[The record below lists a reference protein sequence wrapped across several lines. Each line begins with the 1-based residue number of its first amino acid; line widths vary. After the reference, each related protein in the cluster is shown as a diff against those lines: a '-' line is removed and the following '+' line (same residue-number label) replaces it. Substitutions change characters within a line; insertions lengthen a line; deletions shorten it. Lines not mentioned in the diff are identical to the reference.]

1 MSETETEDSD
11 SIKVYCLKLHA
22 FIFWTDL
29 KVNIWKIIQQYTA
42 HTAFLINSSYS
53 PCQLRENS
61 FGRYS
66 VPETWERTGNI
77 RTFDSKMWFVRSCL
91 TSGSSRLIDQIWG
104 GSNSPY
110 YTVREPNHFCKGSFH
125 SENYFSI
132 VTQDVS
138 HLLLNTMEALRE
150 RKEAQSNV
158 LVSGSCT
165 LVYTRVL
172 KPTWKC

>member
-1 MSETETEDSD
+1 M
-11 SIKVYCLKLHA
+11 LL
-22 FIFWTDL
+22 FFWTDL
-29 KVNIWKIIQQYTA
+29 KVNILKIIIA
-42 HTAFLINSSYS
+42 VHSSYPTS
-53 PCQLRENS
+53 HQLIVFPLPAQGDS
-61 FGRYS
+61 FGIYS
-66 VPETWERTGNI
+66 VTETWERTGNI
-77 RTFDSKMWFVRSCL
+77 RTLDSKMWFVRSCL

-110 YTVREPNHFCKGSFH
+110 YRVREPNHFCKGSFH

-158 LVSGSCT
+158 SVSGSCT